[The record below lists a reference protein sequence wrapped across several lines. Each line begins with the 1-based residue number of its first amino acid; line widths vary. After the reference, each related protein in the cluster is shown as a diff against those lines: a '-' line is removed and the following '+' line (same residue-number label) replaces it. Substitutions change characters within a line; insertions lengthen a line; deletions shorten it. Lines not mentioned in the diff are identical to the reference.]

1 VVVKRKIREPLK
13 TKDLSNIY
21 ICTVG
26 AVAPQNRISIINPI
40 FIWHRFWECVYYSF
54 VFIYPRRW
62 LVIRIQRALI
72 SVSDK
77 AGLAE
82 LSQYLHEMGVEL
94 LSTGGTANFLRE
106 RIIPV
111 VDVSDYTGFP
121 EIMDGRVKTLHPKIH
136 GGLLALRDKASHQ
149 SQMAEQGIQLID
161 MVVVNLYP
169 FRETAAREGVGYHEV
184 IEQIDIGGPSM
195 IRSAA
200 KNHAGVAVVT
210 DPRDYGW
217 ILEEL
222 RNHGGTL
229 SDETLFLLAQ
239 KAFAATA
246 SYDSAIAAWFSER
259 SWVAGGAQKQA
270 ESLPSSEVLALEKI
284 SDLRY
289 GENPHQR
296 AALYRRS
303 SDPAFGVAGAQV
315 LHGKELSYNNL
326 LDSDAAWNLV
336 QEFDKPAAAV
346 IKHTNPCGVA
356 QSDTLVDAYTLA
368 RDCDPVSAFG
378 SVVALNRPVDANTAN
393 EINKTF
399 VEVVL
404 APDFSGDALAILE
417 QKKNIRLLRVNS
429 NAPLAPQ
436 HRQISG
442 GFLVQDK
449 DVYFLGPNE
458 LKTVTKRSPTPEE
471 MEALLF
477 GWRVVKHVKSNA
489 IVFSNAARM
498 LGIGAGQTSRVDA
511 VKWGALKATLPLQD
525 CALASDAFFPFPDGL
540 AVAASY
546 GVKAIIQPGGSVRD
560 AEVIEAANE
569 HGIAMIFTGI
579 RHFKH

>member
-1 VVVKRKIREPLK
+1 M
-13 TKDLSNIY
+13 
-21 ICTVG
+21 
-26 AVAPQNRISIINPI
+26 
-40 FIWHRFWECVYYSF
+40 
-54 VFIYPRRW
+54 
-62 LVIRIQRALI
+62 IRIQRALI

-77 AGLAE
+77 SGLAE
-82 LSQYLHEMGVEL
+82 LSQFLRETGVQL

-106 RIIPV
+106 RSIPV
-111 VDVSDYTGFP
+111 TDVSEYTGFP
-121 EIMDGRVKTLHPKIH
+121 EILDGRVKTLHPRIH
-136 GGLLALRDKASHQ
+136 GGLLALRDKTSHQ
-149 SQMAEQGIQLID
+149 SQMKAQNIQPID

-169 FRETAAREGVGYHEV
+169 FRETAAREDATYPEV

-200 KNHAGVAVVT
+200 KNHASVAVVT
-210 DPRDYGW
+210 DPHDYGW

-222 RNHGGTL
+222 KTHGGVL
-229 SDETLFLLAQ
+229 SDATLFRLAQ

-246 SYDSAIAAWFSER
+246 SYDSAIASYFSER
-259 SWVAGGAQKQA
+259 TWSEEGAKKHA
-270 ESLPSSEVLALEKI
+270 DILPTLEVLPLEKI
-284 SDLRY
+284 IDLRY

-296 AALYRRS
+296 AALYRKTS
-303 SDPAFGVAGAQV
+303 EPAFGVTGAQI

-336 QEFDKPAAAV
+336 MEFDKSAAAV

-356 QSDTLVDAYTLA
+356 QSNTPVESYTLA
-368 RDCDPVSAFG
+368 RDSDPVSAYG
-378 SVVALNRPVDANTAN
+378 SVVAINRPVDAAAAD

-404 APDFSGDALAILE
+404 ATDFTNDALEILR

-429 NAPLAPQ
+429 NAPVALQ

-449 DVYFLGPNE
+449 DACSIRSE
-458 LKTVTKRSPTPEE
+458 DLKVVTKRAPTPEE
-471 MEALLF
+471 LEAMLF

-489 IVFSNAARM
+489 IVFTSASRM

-511 VKWGALKATLPLQD
+511 VKWGAMKATLPLQG
-525 CALASDAFFPFPDGL
+525 CAMASDAYFPFPDGL
-540 AVAASY
+540 LAAITYGIRAV
-546 GVKAIIQPGGSVRD
+546 IQPGGSVRD
-560 AEVIEAANE
+560 PEVIEAANK
-569 HGIAMIFTGI
+569 HDIAMIFTGI

>member
-1 VVVKRKIREPLK
+1 M
-13 TKDLSNIY
+13 T
-21 ICTVG
+21 
-26 AVAPQNRISIINPI
+26 RI
-40 FIWHRFWECVYYSF
+40 E
-54 VFIYPRRW
+54 
-62 LVIRIQRALI
+62 RALI

-82 LSQYLHEMGVEL
+82 LSQSLHEMGVKL
-94 LSTGGTANFLRE
+94 ISTGGTASFIRE
-106 RIIPV
+106 RKIPV
-111 VDVSDYTGFP
+111 IDVSEYTGFP
-121 EIMDGRVKTLHPKIH
+121 EILDGRVKTLHPKIH
-136 GGLLALRDKASHQ
+136 GGLLGMREKPSHQ
-149 SQMAEQGIQLID
+149 AQMKAQDIQTID

-169 FRETAAREGVGYHEV
+169 FRETAAREGSTYPEV

-200 KNHAGVAVVT
+200 KNHSSVAVVT

-222 RNHGGTL
+222 KTHGGVL
-229 SDETLFLLAQ
+229 SDTTRFILAQ

-246 SYDSAIAAWFSER
+246 SYDSAIAAYFSER
-259 SWVAGGAQKQA
+259 VWSAEGAKKQDGMM
-270 ESLPSSEVLALEKI
+270 PSSEVLSLEKVT
-284 SDLRY
+284 DLRY

-296 AALYRRS
+296 AALYRKIS
-303 SDPAFGVAGAQV
+303 EPSFGVAGADV

-336 QEFDKPAAAV
+336 LEFDQPAASV

-356 QSDTLVDAYTLA
+356 QSGMLVDAYTLA
-368 RDCDPVSAFG
+368 RDCDPASAFG
-378 SVVALNRPVDANTAN
+378 SVIALNRTVDAKTAT
-393 EINKTF
+393 EIGKTF

-404 APDFSGDALAILE
+404 APDFANDALAILQ
-417 QKKNIRLLRVNS
+417 QKKNIRLLKVKS
-429 NAPLAPQ
+429 DEPIALQ
-436 HRQISG
+436 HRQIGG

-449 DVYFLGPNE
+449 DVHFLRPEE
-458 LKTVTKRSPTPEE
+458 LKVVTKRPPTPEE
-471 MEALLF
+471 LEALQF

-489 IVFSNAARM
+489 IVFANDSRM

-511 VKWGALKATLPLQD
+511 VKWGAQKATLPLQG

-540 AVAASY
+540 LVAAGY
-546 GVKAIIQPGGSVRD
+546 GVRAIIQPGGSVRD
-560 AEVIEAANE
+560 AEVIDAANE
-569 HGIAMIFTGI
+569 NDIAMVFTGI